1 MNKADKYYLSNLK
14 KILEEGSWDED
25 PRPRWSDGTPAH
37 TKFIT
42 GVFEEYDISK
52 GEFPITTLRNTAVK
66 TGIREILWIYQK
78 QTSSLV
84 KARELGV
91 NWWEEWNIG
100 NDTIGVRYGE
110 TIWRYDLMNKILKGL
125 KDDPFGRRH
134 IINMYQYSDL
144 NESKGLHPCAY
155 ETLWSVRKVDG
166 EYYLDMTLTQRSS
179 DYVMANYINKIQ
191 YVALQMM
198 VASHIGYKVGKF
210 CHLVQNLHIYDRH
223 MDAVKE
229 ILDREELSIPS
240 KNTQPTYIRE
250 YPSLELTTNSDFY
263 NITIDDFKV
272 KGIEGIQKLSQKLE
286 IAI

>member
-14 KILEEGSWDED
+14 RILEEGSWDEN
-25 PRPRWSDGTPAH
+25 PRPKWADGTPAY

-52 GEFPITTLRNTAVK
+52 GEFPITTLRNTAIK
-66 TGIREILWIYQK
+66 TGIREVLWIYQK
-78 QTSSLV
+78 QTSSLK

-110 TIWRYDLMNKILKGL
+110 TIYRYDLMNKLLKSL

-144 NESKGLHPCAY
+144 SESKGLYPCAY
-155 ETLWSVRKVDG
+155 ETLWSVRKIDG

-179 DYVMANYINKIQ
+179 DYIMANYINKIQ

-198 VASHIGYKVGKF
+198 VASHCEYKVGKF
-210 CHLVQNLHIYDRH
+210 FHLVQNLHIYDRH
-223 MDAVKE
+223 MDSVKE
-229 ILDREELSIPS
+229 LLDR
-240 KNTQPTYIRE
+240 NTIDIQPKI
-250 YPSLELTTNSDFY
+250 SLVKKDSFY
-263 NITIDDFKV
+263 DYSIDDFI
-272 KGIEGIQKLSQKLE
+272 IENVDGIQKLSQKLE